1 VRVILGGVVLNIK
14 RLVLLTVDGVRW
26 QEVFSGLDPQLLEAK
41 SYTTDEKGLRQKFWH
56 DSHKHRR
63 SRLMPF
69 FWNTIEKEG
78 AFIGDRQLDS
88 EMEVSNAFWFSFPCY
103 NEMLTGAPDPQIASN
118 TPGPNPNISVLEL
131 INSHA
136 AYRDKVWVYA
146 AWDAFSEILN
156 VERSGLKVST
166 GPLSET
172 LETLTPEQR
181 LLDRVER
188 CTSPLWPSVRQDVHV
203 HMQLMDRISAGN
215 WRVLYAAYG
224 ATDDFG
230 HDGSYDR
237 YVHAINFFDNYVA
250 EVWDAVNDGNTTLL
264 LTTDHGR
271 GYDPIDSWR
280 DHMSGMFGQGTI
292 AVQPNELTIA
302 GSQHI
307 WFAALGPDIP
317 PKGLVRGNFT
327 QAQVAA
333 TISDFLNID
342 MPMKVHTMAPSLAPQ
357 LRGEIKQI
365 GKLN

>member
-1 VRVILGGVVLNIK
+1 MRISLGDVNLNIK
-14 RLVLLTVDGVRW
+14 RVVLLTVDGVRW
-26 QEVFSGLDPQLLEAK
+26 QEVFSGLDPQLLESKLYSA
-41 SYTTDEKGLRQKFWH
+41 DEKGLRQKFWH
-56 DSHKHRR
+56 DDHKQRR
-63 SRLMPF
+63 TRLMPF
-69 FWNTIEKEG
+69 FWNTIANKG
-78 AFIGDRQLDS
+78 AFIGDRHLES
-88 EMEVSNAFWFSFPCY
+88 KMEVSNAFWFSFPCY

-131 INSHA
+131 INSQSA
-136 AYRDKVWVYA
+136 FRDKVWVYA
-146 AWDAFSEILN
+146 AWDAFTEILN

-172 LETLTPEQR
+172 LDTLTPEQK

-203 HMQLMDRISAGN
+203 HMQLMDRVLTGN

-237 YVHAINFFDNYVA
+237 YIHAINFFDKYVE
-250 EVWDAVNDGNTTLL
+250 EVWEAVNDGSTTLL

-271 GYDPIDSWR
+271 GSDPIDSWR
-280 DHMSGMFGQGTI
+280 DHMSGMFGHGTSK
-292 AVQPNELTIA
+292 VQPNELTIS

-307 WFAALGPDIP
+307 WLAALGPDIP
-317 PKGLVRGNFT
+317 RRGLIRGDFT

-333 TISDFLNID
+333 TIADFLNTDTPIQID
-342 MPMKVHTMAPSLAPQ
+342 TMASSLAPQ
-357 LRGEIKQI
+357 LRGEIAQI
-365 GKLN
+365 GQPS